1 MAKSRGMDA
10 VIEKSSKASRPTRK
24 PALKRKGPGIAIMIA
39 VGKPKPG
46 QGMGMGKPMQKRED
60 DEPMEEMGP
69 KAFNAKV
76 AMVEARIA
84 ELEAKLAELDGDA
97 GEMEEE
103 DDEEDEDE

>member
-10 VIEKSSKASRPTRK
+10 VIEKSSKAGKVTRK

-46 QGMGMGKPMQKRED
+46 QGMGKGGMPEEGKMTRSDSLRPGKI
-60 DEPMEEMGP
+60 
-69 KAFNAKV
+69 
-76 AMVEARIA
+76 AMLEARVE

-97 GEMEEE
+97 GEMEEDGEE
-103 DDEEDEDE
+103 DDEEDEEA

>member
-10 VIEKSSKASRPTRK
+10 VIEKSSKAGKVTRK

-39 VGKPKPG
+39 VGKPKPD
-46 QGMGMGKPMQKRED
+46 QGMGKGMPEEGKMTRSDSLRPGKI
-60 DEPMEEMGP
+60 
-69 KAFNAKV
+69 
-76 AMVEARIA
+76 AMLEARVE

-103 DDEEDEDE
+103 DDEEDEEA